1 MLYYKNYVKL
11 GGFYEKLCYFKRKK
25 DRLEIQLNGEV
36 DFITL
41 RNSMIEKMKE
51 AKTYW

>member
-1 MLYYKNYVKL
+1 MLNWVNSMKNYVILK
-11 GGFYEKLCYFKRKK
+11 GKK

-51 AKTYW
+51 AKTLLVKEKWL